1 MGSQR
6 DKIMTSRDEQVP
18 GEQNGRPAQRRCIE
32 IGIVEG
38 DAMIV
43 GGASQVFL
51 RVHGISS
58 VEDIVE
64 NDHTVVRIARL
75 PGKSELHI
83 PRDVE
88 VRVHEIAG
96 NGQVL
101 HVSERMQIG
110 KVKGNFIVVDAPRG
124 MLAEVEGDV
133 VVDTSLRADAE
144 FVVRAD
150 ANITFRT
157 NGEINARFVAQ
168 TLRGEIQTRLPL
180 MVERGRRRNL
190 VGVIGH
196 GDATVTLRSTYGN
209 IAIIAEDSDEREYSM
224 NKESTSGNKERER
237 EGARR
242 WEGGFG
248 KHRFRAG
255 WEHEP
260 GHAEFFFQGPFIE
273 DDPDGY
279 GIPFSPDFGYEGE
292 RGRGARAYGEYEEH
306 WDDIREK
313 TERAARRAAE
323 HAKRY
328 ARRATRH
335 MRDMD
340 WEAVEREVL
349 AAVEK
354 AMGELEETL
363 ANIRRNWNKRQAQSE
378 SLAQEQRSKAQRV
391 RVEYDKIDDPLDEDF
406 TTSSTA
412 TSSSR
417 PFSREERDAQ
427 RRVILEELRT
437 GAISLE
443 EAERRINELD

>member
-1 MGSQR
+1 
-6 DKIMTSRDEQVP
+6 MTSRDQQVP
-18 GEQNGRPAQRRCIE
+18 GEQSGRTAQRRRIE

-51 RVHGISS
+51 RVHDTSS

-83 PRDVE
+83 PSDVE

-101 HVSERMQIG
+101 HVSERVQIG

-124 MLAEVEGDV
+124 VVAEVGGDV
-133 VVDTSLRADAE
+133 VLDTSLGADAE
-144 FVVRAD
+144 YVVRAN
-150 ANITFRT
+150 ANVTFRT

-168 TLRGEIQTRLPL
+168 TSRGEILTRLPL

-196 GDATVTLRSTYGN
+196 GDATVTLRSMYGN
-209 IAIIAEDSDEREYSM
+209 IAIIAADSDEREYTM
-224 NKESTSGNKERER
+224 NKESTSDNKEREW

-255 WEHEP
+255 WEREP
-260 GHAEFFFQGPFIE
+260 GYAQFFFQGPFVE
-273 DDPDGY
+273 DDPDGF
-279 GIPFSPDFGYEGE
+279 GIPYSPDFGFEWE
-292 RGRGARAYGEYEEH
+292 RGRGARAYGEYEER
-306 WDDIREK
+306 WEDMREK
-313 TERAARRAAE
+313 TERAARKAAE

-363 ANIRRNWNKRQAQSE
+363 ANMRRNWNKRQEQSE
-378 SLAQEQRSKAQRV
+378 SPAQEQRSKAQRV
-391 RVEYDKIDDPLDEDF
+391 RVEYDKVDDPLDEDVA
-406 TTSSTA
+406 TSSTV

-417 PFSREERDAQ
+417 SLSREERDAQ

-443 EAERRINELD
+443 EAERRINDLD

>member
-1 MGSQR
+1 
-6 DKIMTSRDEQVP
+6 MTSRDEQVP
-18 GEQNGRPAQRRCIE
+18 GEQSGRTAQRRRIE

-51 RVHGISS
+51 RVHDTSS

-83 PRDVE
+83 PSDVE

-101 HVSERMQIG
+101 HVSERVQIG

-124 MLAEVEGDV
+124 VVAEVGGDV
-133 VVDTSLRADAE
+133 VLDTSLGADAE
-144 FVVRAD
+144 YVVRAN
-150 ANITFRT
+150 ANVTFRT

-168 TLRGEIQTRLPL
+168 TSRGEILTRLPL

-196 GDATVTLRSTYGN
+196 GDATVTLRSMYGN
-209 IAIIAEDSDEREYSM
+209 IAIIAADSDEREYTM
-224 NKESTSGNKERER
+224 NKESTSDNKERER

-255 WEHEP
+255 WEREP
-260 GHAEFFFQGPFIE
+260 GYAQFFFQGPFVE
-273 DDPDGY
+273 DDPDGF
-279 GIPFSPDFGYEGE
+279 GIPYSPDFGFEWE
-292 RGRGARAYGEYEEH
+292 RGRGARAYGEYEER
-306 WDDIREK
+306 WEDMREK
-313 TERAARRAAE
+313 TERAARKAAE

-363 ANIRRNWNKRQAQSE
+363 VNIRRNWNKRQEQSE
-378 SLAQEQRSKAQRV
+378 SSAQEQRSKAQRV
-391 RVEYDKIDDPLDEDF
+391 RVEYDKVDDPLDEDVA
-406 TTSSTA
+406 TSSTA

-417 PFSREERDAQ
+417 SLSREERDAQ

-443 EAERRINELD
+443 EAERRINDLD